1 MLKKHTKDIER
12 LAADI
17 CWAEFPRRPT
27 LPHRWRSPRN
37 TKGQDTR
44 MRKIFETLFLWL
56 IAGVV
61 IGVPLGGLWYLSRV
75 RFCW

>member
-1 MLKKHTKDIER
+1 
-12 LAADI
+12 
-17 CWAEFPRRPT
+17 
-27 LPHRWRSPRN
+27 
-37 TKGQDTR
+37 